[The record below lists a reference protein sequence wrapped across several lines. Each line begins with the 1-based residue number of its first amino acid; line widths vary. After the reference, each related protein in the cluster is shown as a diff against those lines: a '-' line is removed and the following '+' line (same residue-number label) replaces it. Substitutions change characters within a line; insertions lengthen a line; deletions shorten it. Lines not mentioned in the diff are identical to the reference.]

1 VWHLI
6 HERHAEDHDHLVP
19 CRLKGDLPAGVQTAH
34 LSRRTMKGMVP
45 SGLIAR
51 YSLANTRGGNG
62 SIFSS

>member
-1 VWHLI
+1 MP
-6 HERHAEDHDHLVP
+6 EDSVIFVSP
-19 CRLKGDLPAGVQTAH
+19 
-34 LSRRTMKGMVP
+34 STMNGMVP